1 LNRDNLSSKKI
12 KKVLPEF
19 RRLKYLPKVFTRAE
33 GGLFFLFFTAFIV
46 SGVMLIFSSYYQ
58 HTIIVPANGGILREG
73 VIGQPRFI
81 NPIYAASNDPDRD
94 LVNLVF
100 SGLFQYNTSG
110 EIVPDL
116 VENYSIEQE
125 GKLYNLFLK
134 KTAVFHDG
142 EPLTADDV
150 VFTIKTI
157 QNPDFQSPIQA
168 KWLEVKV
175 EKISEYQIAL
185 TLKNAYPG
193 FLETLCLKILPSHI
207 WKDISAQNFP
217 LSPYNFKPIGSG
229 PFFFKDMSQ
238 DKSGKIT
245 AIILEKFP
253 DYYNNLPYLKQ
264 ISLLFFQNEEE
275 LLQASENN
283 IIDSFV
289 PLPANGYK
297 EVYNFNDYSF
307 TFPRYFALFFNSEE
321 NEIFNETNIRLALN
335 YATNKEELKKEILS
349 DKGTIVFSP
358 FLPNIYHLTNSTS
371 SIVFDQEKA
380 IELLEKAG
388 FVERDGQL
396 VEIKKAETMHFS
408 STLTSGSK
416 GKTVEY
422 LQECLSGLE
431 GIYPEAEITGFF
443 GAKTKEAV
451 IRFQEKYADEILK
464 PAGLTNGNGRVGPGT
479 RKKLNDVCIISPAE
493 TIPFIIK
500 ITVPEDP
507 MLQKTSELLKE
518 QWAKIGITVEI
529 ESFPIS
535 TIKQEIIKERK
546 YESLLFGQVLG
557 IIPDPFPFWHSSQK
571 NYPGLNLAGY
581 KNKDVDKLLEQVRT
595 EDDKQILAEKLQQA
609 EEYLLE
615 DMPALF
621 LFNPD
626 FLYLASINIKGIQ
639 SHLIPDPSQRFA
651 GVLNWH
657 IKTKRAWK

>member
-1 LNRDNLSSKKI
+1 MNRYKFIPKKI
-12 KKVLPEF
+12 KKSSSEF
-19 RRLKYLPKVFTRAE
+19 RRLKHLPKVLTRAE
-33 GGLFFLFFTAFIV
+33 KGLFFLFLTAFIV
-46 SGVMLIFSSYYQ
+46 SGIVLIFSCYYQ
-58 HTIIVPANGGILREG
+58 HTIIIPANGGILREG

-94 LVNLVF
+94 LVNLIF
-100 SGLFQYNTSG
+100 SGLFRYNISG

-116 VENYSIEQE
+116 VQDYSIEE
-125 GKLYNLFLK
+125 DGKLYNLSLK
-134 KTAVFHDG
+134 ETAVFHDG
-142 EPLTADDV
+142 EPVTADDV
-150 VFTIKTI
+150 IFTIKTI

-175 EKISEYQIAL
+175 EKISEYQITL
-185 TLKNAYPG
+185 SLKNAYPG

-229 PFFFKDMSQ
+229 PFRFKDISQ

-253 DYYNNLPYLKQ
+253 DYYNAPPYLKQ
-264 ISLLFFQNEEE
+264 ISLLFFENENE
-275 LLQASENN
+275 LLQAAENN

-289 PLPANGYK
+289 PLPADGYK
-297 EVYNFNDYSF
+297 KVYNFNDYSF
-307 TFPRYFALFFNSEE
+307 TFPRYFALFFNSKE
-321 NEIFNETNIRLALN
+321 NELFNEKDIRLALN
-335 YATNKEELKKEILS
+335 YATDKEELKKEILS

-371 SIVFDQEKA
+371 SMIFDQEKA
-380 IELLEKAG
+380 IELLEQAG
-388 FVERDGQL
+388 FIEQDGQL
-396 VEIKKAETMHFS
+396 VKSKEAETMHFT

-431 GIYPEAEITGFF
+431 GIYPDAEITGFF

-451 IRFQEKYADEILK
+451 IKFQEKYADEILK
-464 PAGLTNGNGRVGPGT
+464 PAGLTSGNGRVGPST
-479 RKKLNDVCIISPAE
+479 RKKLNDVCIISPSE
-493 TIPFIIK
+493 TIPFTIK
-500 ITVPEDP
+500 ITIPEDP
-507 MLQKTSELLKE
+507 MLQKTGELLKE
-518 QWAKIGITVEI
+518 QWARIGISVEI
-529 ESFPIS
+529 ESLPIYM
-535 TIKQEIIKERK
+535 IKQEIIKERK

-557 IIPDPFPFWHSSQK
+557 IIPDPFPFWHSSQR

-581 KNKDVDKLLEQVRT
+581 KNKDIDKLLEQVRT
-595 EDDKQILAEKLQQA
+595 EYDEQVLAEKFQEA

-615 DMPALF
+615 DVPALF

-626 FLYLASINIKGIQ
+626 FVYFASTNIKGIQ

-657 IKTKRAWK
+657 IKTKRSWK

>member
-1 LNRDNLSSKKI
+1 LNRYKFIPKKI
-12 KKVLPEF
+12 RKDPSEF
-19 RRLKYLPKVFTRAE
+19 RRLKYLPKVFTRTE
-33 GGLFFLFFTAFIV
+33 KGLFFLFFTAFIV
-46 SGVMLIFSSYYQ
+46 SSIVLVFSCYYQ
-58 HTIIVPANGGILREG
+58 HTIIIPANGGILREG

-100 SGLFQYNTSG
+100 SGLFRYNTSG

-116 VENYSIEQE
+116 VEDYSIEQD

-134 KTAVFHDG
+134 ETATFHDG

-150 VFTIKTI
+150 IFTIKTI

-185 TLKNAYPG
+185 TLKNSYPG

-207 WKDISAQNFP
+207 WKDISTQNFP
-217 LSPYNFKPIGSG
+217 LSSYNFKPIGSG
-229 PFFFKDMSQ
+229 PFQFKDISQ

-253 DYYNNLPYLKQ
+253 DYYNDLPYLKQ
-264 ISLLFFQNEEE
+264 ISLLFFEDEKE
-275 LLQASENN
+275 LLQAAENN
-283 IIDSFV
+283 IIDS
-289 PLPANGYK
+289 
-297 EVYNFNDYSF
+297 
-307 TFPRYFALFFNSEE
+307 RYFALFFNSKE
-321 NEIFNETNIRLALN
+321 NELFSNKDIRIALN
-335 YATNKEELKKEILS
+335 YATDKEELKKEILS
-349 DKGTIVFSP
+349 DKGRIVFSP
-358 FLPNIYHLTNSTS
+358 FLPNIYHLTNATS
-371 SIVFDQEKA
+371 SIIFDQEKA
-380 IELLEKAG
+380 IELLEKAN
-388 FVERDGQL
+388 FIEQDGQL
-396 VEIKKAETMHFS
+396 VKSKEAETMHFS

-431 GIYPEAEITGFF
+431 GIYPDAEITGFF

-464 PAGLTNGNGRVGPGT
+464 PSGLTSGNGRVGPGT
-479 RKKLNDVCIISPAE
+479 RKKLNEVCVICPAE
-493 TIPFIIK
+493 TIPFAIK
-500 ITVPEDP
+500 ITIPEDP
-507 MLQKTSELLKE
+507 MLQKTGELIRE
-518 QWAKIGITVEI
+518 QWAKIGISVEI
-529 ESFPIS
+529 ESLPIS

-581 KNKDVDKLLEQVRT
+581 KNKNVDKLLEQART
-595 EDDKQILAEKLQQA
+595 ENDKQMLAEKFQEA

-615 DMPALF
+615 DVPALF

-626 FLYLASINIKGIQ
+626 FLYLASTKIKGIQ